1 MLDSMKKIRR
11 GYELQGVKFFF
22 KTSPGANEKLW
33 NAAYIGLPSLYLHYT
48 MFYQTLENLTSEEQ
62 YREWVPK
69 ALNLKILGCY
79 AQTELGHGTNVA
91 GLETTATFDKQTDE
105 FVIHTPS
112 ISATKWWPGE
122 MGGFTNYALVY
133 ANLLIEGKSYGVC
146 PFLV

>member
-1 MLDSMKKIRR
+1 
-11 GYELQGVKFFF
+11 
-22 KTSPGANEKLW
+22 
-33 NAAYIGLPSLYLHYT
+33 

-62 YREWVPK
+62 YHEWVPK

-91 GLETTATFDKQTDE
+91 GLETTATFDKSTDE
-105 FVIHTPS
+105 FIIHTPS

-133 ANLLIEGKSYGVC
+133 ANVII
-146 PFLV
+146 

>member
-1 MLDSMKKIRR
+1 
-11 GYELQGVKFFF
+11 
-22 KTSPGANEKLW
+22 
-33 NAAYIGLPSLYLHYT
+33 
-48 MFYQTLENLTSEEQ
+48 
-62 YREWVPK
+62 
-69 ALNLKILGCY
+69 LGCY

-133 ANLLIEGKSYGVC
+133 ANLIIEGKSYGVC